1 MQPHN
6 AFGIDE
12 LLDMLRPCLKGFALF
27 VDVVVMAVMDIADA
41 LPRMAKALK
50 LDVRRTVET
59 VWRYAECVAILS
71 DGSRAKLSDSW
82 QFVGYAG
89 RHPVESL
96 LFCRNGEYFELHIG
110 AEHLRIV
117 SRDRHYTGID
127 GSQVSLGV

>member
-1 MQPHN
+1 MPTSALQAP
-6 AFGIDE
+6 AFKPLPASHVRATDHT
-12 LLDMLRPCLKGFALF
+12 LRFLDDAIPLQGASHC
-27 VDVVVMAVMDIADA
+27 DVV
-41 LPRMAKALK
+41 RY
-50 LDVRRTVET
+50 TVET
-59 VWRYAECVAILS
+59 VWRNAECVAILS

-82 QFVGYAG
+82 QFAGYAG